1 MEVTHEQIIDAH
13 RRFTEAQWRL
23 NVENKRTDEKIK
35 WIILHSQRL
44 HEYQDRLRVMNE
56 ISRQQAEKLRLVY
69 KRIELHGQISA
80 VKEGLKKAKQLTAR
94 AEGRVNKVYDDL
106 ESMEV
111 ERWELGLEEDVNNNS
126 VFGST
131 SSDEM
136 EVSVEAVQPISQ
148 GKTECEKLILKRIDE
163 ASTRVRIANEKCA
176 SLEKRKLELI
186 DKIENYKNRKKDAV
200 KARLALR
207 EKNQN
212 ASLKLYFVEFGEL

>member
-35 WIILHSQRL
+35 WIISHSQQL
-44 HEYQDRLRVMNE
+44 HEYQDRLRVINE

-69 KRIELHGQISA
+69 KRIELHGQIST
-80 VKEGLKKAKQLTAR
+80 VKEGLKEAKQLTAR
-94 AEGRVNKVYDDL
+94 AEERVNKVYDDL
-106 ESMEV
+106 ENMQV
-111 ERWELGLEEDVNNNS
+111 ERWELGLEEDINNNS

-136 EVSVEAVQPISQ
+136 EVSMEAVQPVSQ
-148 GKTECEKLILKRIDE
+148 GKTECENLILKQIDE
-163 ASTRVRIANEKCA
+163 ANTRVRIANEKCA